1 MSQEAVLAVQD
12 LAVRY
17 GGITALRGVGLR
29 VEPGEI
35 VTLVGANG
43 AGKSTLLGA
52 ISGLIKPAGGSIR
65 YLGQEVAG
73 VKAHRL
79 SRQGLI
85 LVPEGRRI
93 FVNLSVKE
101 NLVLGGYFRSR
112 DAAFNADLERVLTT
126 FPRLAERAG
135 QPAGTLSGGERQM
148 LALGRGL
155 MGRPKLMMLDE
166 PSLGLAPLMVSEVFK
181 VIRRIHDQGVTVLLV
196 EQNAAAAL
204 AVAHRGYVLETGRV
218 ALSGTGRELAAD
230 GRVQRAYLGME

>member
-1 MSQEAVLAVQD
+1 MLQVAGLD
-12 LAVRY
+12 VRY
-17 GGITALRGVGLR
+17 GGITALRGVDLEVQR
-29 VEPGEI
+29 GEI

-52 ISGLIKPAGGSIR
+52 ICGLVKPTGGSIVYQGR
-65 YLGQEVAG
+65 EVAG
-73 VKAHRL
+73 TKAHRL
-79 SRQGLI
+79 ARQGLI

-101 NLVLGGYFRSR
+101 NLILGGYSRPR
-112 DAAFNADLERVLTT
+112 DAAFNAELERVMET
-126 FPRLAERAG
+126 FPRLAERAA

-155 MGRPKLMMLDE
+155 MGSPALMMLDE
-166 PSLGLAPLMVSEVFK
+166 PSLGLAPLMVAEVFA
-181 VIRRIHDQGVTVLLV
+181 VIRRIHAQGVTVLLV

-204 AVAHRGYVLETGRV
+204 GVADRAYVLETGKV
-218 ALSGTGRELAAD
+218 VLSGTGKELAAD

>member
-1 MSQEAVLAVQD
+1 MSQSLLQVAGLT
-12 LAVRY
+12 VRY
-17 GGITALRGVGLR
+17 GGITALRGVELT
-29 VEPGEI
+29 VERGEI

-52 ISGLIKPAGGSIR
+52 ISGLIKPAGGSIN
-65 YLGQEVAG
+65 YLGAEVAG
-73 VKAHRL
+73 QKAHRL
-79 SRQGLI
+79 ARQGLI

-93 FVNLSVKE
+93 FVNLSVRE
-101 NLVLGGYFRSR
+101 NLILGGYFRPH

-126 FPRLAERAG
+126 FPRLAERAE

-155 MGRPKLMMLDE
+155 MGSPSLMMLDE
-166 PSLGLAPLMVSEVFK
+166 PSLGLAPLMVAEVFA
-181 VIRRIHDQGVTVLLV
+181 VIRRIHEQGVTVLLV

-204 AVAHRGYVLETGRV
+204 AVADRAYVLETGKV
-218 ALSGTGRELAAD
+218 VLSGTGQELAAD

>member
-1 MSQEAVLAVQD
+1 MTAPPMLEVNGLT
-12 LAVRY
+12 VRY
-17 GGITALRGVGLR
+17 GGITAIRSVDIKVR
-29 VEPGEI
+29 RGEI

-52 ISGLIKPAGGSIR
+52 ISGLIKPAAGSIV
-65 YLGQEVAG
+65 YQGKEVAG
-73 VKAHRL
+73 VQAHRL

-93 FVNLSVKE
+93 FINLSVRE
-101 NLVLGGYFRSR
+101 NLILGGYFRSR
-112 DAAFNADLERVLTT
+112 DAEFGRDLERVLAT

-166 PSLGLAPLMVSEVFK
+166 PSLGLAPLLVAEVFK
-181 VIRRIHDQGVTVLLV
+181 VIRRIHKQGVTVLLV

-204 AVAHRGYVLETGRV
+204 GIADRAYVLETGRV
-218 ALSGTGRELAAD
+218 VLSGPGRELAAD